1 MESLNQRYAMLN
13 KRVET
18 LFLDKHKY
26 RDIDYIR
33 IMNQLKET
41 YLKLKQTKELAEP
54 KRETIV
60 DSESDNESEESY
72 AEQQV
77 DIDYDSDGY
86 ENYYSSY

>member
-1 MESLNQRYAMLN
+1 MESLN

-33 IMNQLKET
+33 IMNELKQK
-41 YLKLKQTKELAEP
+41 YLKLVRTKEEP

-60 DSESDNESEESY
+60 DSESDY
-72 AEQQV
+72 QDEQGE
-77 DIDYDSDGY
+77 DIEYDSDGY
-86 ENYYSSY
+86 ENYFSSY

>member
-13 KRVET
+13 QRVET

-33 IMNQLKET
+33 IMNELKQT
-41 YLKLKQTKELAEP
+41 YLKLVGTKEEP

-60 DSESDNESEESY
+60 DSESDNESE
-72 AEQQV
+72 V
-77 DIDYDSDGY
+77 L
-86 ENYYSSY
+86 N

>member
-1 MESLNQRYAMLN
+1 MESLNQR
-13 KRVET
+13 VQT

-41 YLKLKQTKELAEP
+41 YLKLKETKEFAKQQGEP

-60 DSESDNESEESY
+60 DSDSESEESDL
-72 AEQQV
+72 E
-77 DIDYDSDGY
+77 YDSDGN
-86 ENYYSSY
+86 ENYFSSY

>member
-1 MESLNQRYAMLN
+1 MESLN

-33 IMNQLKET
+33 IMNELKQK
-41 YLKLKQTKELAEP
+41 YLKLVRTKEEP

-60 DSESDNESEESY
+60 DSESEESEESY

-77 DIDYDSDGY
+77 DIEYDSDGY
-86 ENYYSSY
+86 ENYFSSY

>member
-13 KRVET
+13 IEVQT
-18 LFLDKHKY
+18 IFDNKY
-26 RDIDYIR
+26 NYKDIDYIR
-33 IMNQLKET
+33 IMDQLKEK
-41 YLKLKQTKELAEP
+41 YLKLVRTKEEP

-60 DSESDNESEESY
+60 DSDNEESEES
-72 AEQQV
+72 

>member
-13 KRVET
+13 QRVET

-33 IMNQLKET
+33 IMNQLKEK
-41 YLKLKQTKELAEP
+41 YLKLVGTKEQP
-54 KRETIV
+54 KFEMLEEQQV
-60 DSESDNESEESY
+60 ESEESY

-77 DIDYDSDGY
+77 DLEYDSDGY

>member
-1 MESLNQRYAMLN
+1 METLN

-33 IMNQLKET
+33 IMNELKET
-41 YLKLKQTKELAEP
+41 YLKLKGTKEEP
-54 KRETIV
+54 KRETFSSLES
-60 DSESDNESEESY
+60 DNESDNESEES
-72 AEQQV
+72 
-77 DIDYDSDGY
+77 DLDYDSDGY